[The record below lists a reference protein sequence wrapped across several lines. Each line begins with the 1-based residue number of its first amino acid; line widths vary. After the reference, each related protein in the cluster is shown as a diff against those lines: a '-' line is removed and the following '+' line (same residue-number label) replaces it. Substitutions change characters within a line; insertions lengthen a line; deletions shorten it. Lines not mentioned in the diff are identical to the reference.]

1 MEHDEVFIKRMLI
14 ASTFIFILGLI
25 GVGRLEQPQWY
36 HDFSDARTIFG
47 IPNAFDVL
55 SNIALLIPGAFGIA
69 LVKDMKRIEKG
80 YRDPFELTMLT
91 TLFSGII
98 LIFFGSMWYHLSPDD
113 DTMVWDRLPMTIVFA
128 SLTSLVISD
137 RWSVEIAKKVH
148 WPLVAIGISSILLWH
163 FTGDLRPYMFFK
175 HEPII
180 FIVVLLVFTTGA
192 YDRSKDY
199 FIALGLFLAA
209 TIFELADKQVFE
221 ILNIMSGHTIKHLLA
236 GLACWYLFKMIQNR
250 QILEHLEDE

>member
-1 MEHDEVFIKRMLI
+1 
-14 ASTFIFILGLI
+14 
-25 GVGRLEQPQWY
+25 
-36 HDFSDARTIFG
+36 
-47 IPNAFDVL
+47 
-55 SNIALLIPGAFGIA
+55 
-69 LVKDMKRIEKG
+69 
-80 YRDPFELTMLT
+80 
-91 TLFSGII
+91 
-98 LIFFGSMWYHLSPDD
+98 MWYHLSPDD

-209 TIFELADKQVFE
+209 TISELADKQVLE

-250 QILEHLEDE
+250 QILEHQEAE